1 MREADPDFDN
11 IKPSQQPQKRQKVPD
26 KGGIKAKKAENFSE
40 WYVDAIVRSEFVD
53 YSPVSGMMVL
63 RPDSYFAWEQVMA
76 ITDPMLKKLGVTNT
90 YFPLFIP
97 EKLLQK
103 EKEHIEHFS
112 VEVAWVTHGGDSE
125 LEERLAVRPTS
136 ETLMYDIVSK
146 WIKSWRDLPMKL
158 NQWNNVVRWEFKHPT
173 PFLRTR
179 EFLWNE
185 GHSIYANE
193 KEALAERDEILGIY
207 SKVLKE
213 YLALPG
219 IIGRKTEQEKFA
231 GGVASY
237 SIEHIMPDGFAIQGP
252 AWHYDGQ
259 KFAKAFEISFLNQN
273 EQKEH
278 AYQNTYAISTRVLGI
293 MFATHGDDKG
303 LIVPP
308 KLSRIQV
315 VIVPIYKNDNKDKV
329 VDFANKISK
338 KMGLLRCYVDD
349 RDGYSPGWKFNQWE
363 LKGVPLRLEIGEKE
377 MASGRIVACSR
388 DTFEKVEIPMDSVD
402 ERSQK
407 LLEELNERL
416 YKKAEKFLHSMITK
430 EDDYKKMREILEK
443 KGGIV
448 HAPWCGEN
456 MCEDKVKE
464 ETGAKITNMPLDQS
478 DLKGNCIYCG
488 RKAKYMA
495 NFAKSY

>member
-1 MREADPDFDN
+1 
-11 IKPSQQPQKRQKVPD
+11 
-26 KGGIKAKKAENFSE
+26 
-40 WYVDAIVRSEFVD
+40 VDAIVRSEFVD
-53 YSPVSGMMVL
+53 YGPVSGMMVL
-63 RPDSYFAWEQVMA
+63 RPDSYFVWEKVMA
-76 ITDPMLKKLGVTNT
+76 VTDEMLKKLGVQNT

-97 EKLLQK
+97 ERLLKK
-103 EKEHIEHFS
+103 EEEHIQHFS
-112 VEVAWVTHGGDSE
+112 AEVAWVTHGGDSE

-136 ETLMYDIVSK
+136 ETLMYDIMAK

-185 GHSIYANE
+185 GHSVYSNE
-193 KEALAERDEILGIY
+193 KEALAERDQIIGIY

-213 YLALPG
+213 SLALPG

-237 SIEHIMPDGFAIQGP
+237 SIEHLMPDGFGIQGP

-259 KFAKAFEISFLNQN
+259 KFAKAFEISFLNKN
-273 EQKEH
+273 EQKEL
-278 AYQNTYAISTRVLGI
+278 AWQNTYAISTRVLGI

-308 KLSRIQV
+308 KVSRIQV
-315 VIVPIYKNDNKDKV
+315 AIVPIYKTENKEKV
-329 VDFANKISK
+329 LEFANKVASK
-338 KMGLLRCYVDD
+338 LGAIRYFVDD
-349 RDGYSPGWKFNQWE
+349 RDGYSPGWKFNYWE
-363 LKGVPLRLEIGEKE
+363 LKGVPLRLEMGEKE

-388 DTFEKVEIPMDSVD
+388 DTFQKVELPLDD
-402 ERSQK
+402 LEKHANK
-407 LLEELNERL
+407 LLDELHERL
-416 YKKAEKFLHSMITK
+416 YQKAEKYLHSMITK
-430 EDDYKKMREILEK
+430 ESDYTKVREILK
-443 KGGIV
+443 TKGGIV

-488 RKAKYMA
+488 RPAKHMA